1 MTAPSQKAGIS
12 PAFSIFNIFIPL
24 RLNLTQVLRALAD
37 KSFRFQDGFWKERLG
52 MFLQGDLQTVFDALY
67 TIGAI
72 DPVLKLDWEQV
83 LNEMAQNPEMIVHA
97 MDVINACD
105 GDKDLMVQ
113 RLHMMDVKVVNYI
126 AMEVAR
132 EFVEF
137 QDRSCLH

>member
-1 MTAPSQKAGIS
+1 
-12 PAFSIFNIFIPL
+12 
-24 RLNLTQVLRALAD
+24 
-37 KSFRFQDGFWKERLG
+37 
-52 MFLQGDLQTVFDALY
+52 MFLQGDLQAVFDALY

-83 LNEMAQNPEMIVHA
+83 TNEMAQNPQIVMQA
-97 MDVINACD
+97 METINSCA
-105 GDKDLMVQ
+105 GDKTLLVQ
-113 RLHMMDVKVVNYI
+113 SLHMMDSRAVNYI

>member
-1 MTAPSQKAGIS
+1 
-12 PAFSIFNIFIPL
+12 
-24 RLNLTQVLRALAD
+24 
-37 KSFRFQDGFWKERLG
+37 
-52 MFLQGDLQTVFDALY
+52 MFLQGDLQAVFDALF

-83 LNEMAQNPEMIVHA
+83 TQEMAKSPQVVRQA
-97 MDVINACD
+97 MDLINACA
-105 GDKDLMVQ
+105 GNKNLLVQ
-113 RLHMMDVKVVNYI
+113 QLHSMDAKTVNYI

>member
-1 MTAPSQKAGIS
+1 
-12 PAFSIFNIFIPL
+12 
-24 RLNLTQVLRALAD
+24 
-37 KSFRFQDGFWKERLG
+37 